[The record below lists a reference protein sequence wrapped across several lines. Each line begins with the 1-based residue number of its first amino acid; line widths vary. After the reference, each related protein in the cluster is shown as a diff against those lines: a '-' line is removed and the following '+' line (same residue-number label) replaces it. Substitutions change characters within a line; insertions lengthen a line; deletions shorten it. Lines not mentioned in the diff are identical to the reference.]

1 MSNKT
6 AIFSIIGSILGG
18 VTGALFMGGFY
29 TPAIGGTVACVL
41 FIITV
46 FVMEIGYYD

>member
-6 AIFSIIGSILGG
+6 VILSIIGSILGG

-29 TPAIGGTVACVL
+29 IPAIGGMVACVL
-41 FIITV
+41 FIIIV
-46 FVMEIGYYD
+46 FVTEIGYYD